1 MGGIVGGISE
11 APSPPPPPPPDVRK
25 PVRIGGELSAPALL
39 LRVPPVY
46 PELAQKAHIQ
56 GLVILE
62 AAVDEHGAV
71 TNVKVLRSVKFLD
84 EPALDAVRQWRYSP
98 LLLNG
103 QPMPFVLTVTVSF
116 TIEAAAGAR

>member
-1 MGGIVGGISE
+1 M
-11 APSPPPPPPPDVRK
+11 
-25 PVRIGGELSAPALL
+25 
-39 LRVPPVY
+39 Y
-46 PELAQKAHIQ
+46 PEMAQKAHIQ

-62 AAVDEHGAV
+62 ADVDEYGSV

-84 EPALDAVRQWRYSP
+84 EAAVDAVSQWRYSP

-116 TIEAAAGAR
+116 TVEAAAGVR